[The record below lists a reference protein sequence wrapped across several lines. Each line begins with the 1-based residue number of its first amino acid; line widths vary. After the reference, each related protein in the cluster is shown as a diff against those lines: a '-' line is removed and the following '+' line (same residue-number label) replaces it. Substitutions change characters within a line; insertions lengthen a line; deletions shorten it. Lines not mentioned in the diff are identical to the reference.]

1 MSATWKD
8 PPDGREFVPPGD
20 GRGPVRLVARG
31 QRPASEDERHSAAGA
46 ALPGEAREGRRSGVG
61 MSNEGEAAAAPNALV
76 AAGPV
81 RRPPM
86 VVDAAALDGR
96 TVRVRPDVFAA
107 LVGRMADP
115 VVVHLKRRFGQH
127 AYVAQCGGFTVETH
141 SPRELPLDAA
151 DGLGGAASAYEADLP
166 ATASRAGSLGRMLAR
181 RGKRG
186 EKKPPL
192 VEFYT
197 AEHYYVTEWWNT
209 PEDPALSVARIR
221 VEPGVRTRS
230 YRLRGI
236 TERYLFL
243 SGHGL
248 VEIDGKSREVGP
260 GDGLLI
266 KGGSW
271 RSITNTGDRDLGLL
285 AICRP
290 RFRRLS
296 HEHESRKRRSS

>member
-1 MSATWKD
+1 MSVTWKD
-8 PPDGREFVPPGD
+8 PPDGGEFVPPGD
-20 GRGPVRLVARG
+20 GRAPVRLVARG
-31 QRPASEDERHSAAGA
+31 HRPAPEDDGGAVPGA
-46 ALPGEAREGRRSGVG
+46 ALPREARAGRRSGVG
-61 MSNEGEAAAAPNALV
+61 TAGEEQAPAAPNALV

-81 RRPPM
+81 QRPPV

-96 TVRVRPDVFAA
+96 TVRVKPDVFAA
-107 LVGRMADP
+107 LVGRMTDP

-127 AYVAQCGGFTVETH
+127 VYVAQCGGFTVETH
-141 SPRELPLDAA
+141 SPRELQLDAA
-151 DGLGGAASAYEADLP
+151 DGLGSASSPYEADLP
-166 ATASRAGSLGRMLAR
+166 ATATRAGSLGRMLAR

-186 EKKPPL
+186 EKRPPL

-197 AEHYYVTEWWNT
+197 AEHYHVTEWWNT

-296 HEHESRKRRSS
+296 HEHESRKGKSS